1 VCANLLDLILYLSM
15 AVSADAA
22 VAAEPGISPRVLA
35 LWEANVRDPLVV
47 MAALDL
53 LQALAGI
60 PACLASLQVG
70 KSQAP
75 EIEKTLQSLCLTQ

>member
-1 VCANLLDLILYLSM
+1 MCANLVNLILLFSM

-22 VAAEPGISPRVLA
+22 VAAEPSISPRVLA

-47 MAALDL
+47 MATLDL

-70 KSQAP
+70 KVSSP
-75 EIEKTLQSLCLTQ
+75 